1 MSLGGVD
8 TGFQGVPSPVF
19 RLLTSAI
26 IQRRGTSEKDKL
38 TSFFLLPYPY
48 FGGVK
53 GLLDY
58 YSCTS
63 NTPQTDCR
71 ALYCTIHH
79 ERS

>member
-8 TGFQGVPSPVF
+8 TGFPGGVPSPVF

-26 IQRRGTSEKDKL
+26 IQRRGTTEKDQF

-53 GLLDY
+53 GSLDY
-58 YSCTS
+58 YSCTN
-63 NTPQTDCR
+63 NTP
-71 ALYCTIHH
+71 HNV
-79 ERS
+79 